1 MVRQINNFDEVIT
14 ALKTMNMIMPNG
26 LIEEADINGLK
37 ISLVKSNEGVTLK
50 VTYSGD
56 NIDTEDVKEVISDYK
71 EALDELD
78 DNVFIDVVEE
88 LSKHVDMKRFNDLLE
103 AKSFTDD
110 EAKEV
115 INMIDLS
122 TKIIQDSL
130 QSKIDNLESILDRF

>member
-122 TKIIQDSL
+122 TKIIQESL
-130 QSKIDNLESILDRF
+130 QSKIDDLESILDRF

>member
-122 TKIIQDSL
+122 TKIIQESL

>member
-71 EALDELD
+71 EAIDELD

-122 TKIIQDSL
+122 TKIIQESL
-130 QSKIDNLESILDRF
+130 QSKIDDLESILDRF

>member
-1 MVRQINNFDEVIT
+1 MVRQINNFDEVIA

-50 VTYSGD
+50 VTYSSD

-122 TKIIQDSL
+122 TKIIQESL
-130 QSKIDNLESILDRF
+130 QSKIDDLESILDRF

>member
-50 VTYSGD
+50 VTYSSD

-122 TKIIQDSL
+122 TKIIQESL